1 VAISKYNADA
11 IEQCRTMASTQ
22 ASQFGGL
29 GDGFGHAGGNPSIFG
44 KLANAAGL
52 SGAVDTLN
60 GTASTEFAAA
70 EGLLGKVERALDAVL
85 TTAANAEDANR
96 HTLRQPD

>member
-1 VAISKYNADA
+1 VAVSKYNADA

-29 GDGFGHAGGNPSIFG
+29 GDGFAHVGGDAAIFG
-44 KLANAAGL
+44 KLGNSAGL
-52 SGAVDTLN
+52 SAAVDRLN
-60 GTASTEFAAA
+60 GTTAAEFAAA

-96 HTLRQPD
+96 HTFQQPA